1 MKKILITGATGFIGS
16 RLYQAISKYNPIGIT
31 RQDISQKSDVFIKC
45 DLTDQTSVNKIIS
58 TIQPDV
64 IFHFAAMIS
73 PQKNEENPEE
83 SRMMNFGVTEN
94 IINAIDLESTH
105 IIFLSTD
112 KVFDGSDLSPDEMV
126 KTNPLWFYGLQ
137 KYECEKLIQRNLIK
151 HHIIRLPIVHGN
163 GKEDSSSFI
172 DEALINLSKGNA
184 VHSFDNI
191 KRCYVKV
198 DELIRFLK
206 NLIGDTNY
214 GIYHAGSA
222 MISYYKRILMLC
234 IENDIDIK
242 EGLIA
247 VEGKANPKLQNMNTQ
262 KLQQI
267 YNYSF
272 T

>member
-16 RLYQAISKYNPIGIT
+16 CLYPFLSKYNPIGIT
-31 RQDISQKSDVFIKC
+31 RQDISLKRDVFIKC

-83 SRMMNFGVTEN
+83 SRMLNFGITEN
-94 IINAIDLESTH
+94 IINAIDLERTH

-112 KVFDGSDLSPDEMV
+112 KVFDGSDLSPDEMA

-137 KYECEKLIQRNLIK
+137 KRECEKLIQRNLIK

-172 DEALINLSKGNA
+172 DEALINLFIPLFFEILTRDSTAFKLIFLVISGFKSA
-184 VHSFDNI
+184 VGSFDI
-191 KRCYVKV
+191 AARCMSTSIPFV
-198 DELIRFLK
+198 DELSKSLSLISPFNK
-206 NLIGDTNY
+206 ENLGFEIFWSRD
-214 GIYHAGSA
+214 
-222 MISYYKRILMLC
+222 
-234 IENDIDIK
+234 
-242 EGLIA
+242 
-247 VEGKANPKLQNMNTQ
+247 
-262 KLQQI
+262 
-267 YNYSF
+267 
-272 T
+272 